1 VRRALTLALLA
12 TAALTGCGGGDD
24 AATLSKAD
32 VAVLERFESDLLAYR
47 ATADRITARFEDPS
61 LDARGVRR
69 ASRADIA
76 ELFSTAQRIADAAAS
91 TESTTLRDLLL
102 PAGRHYTEDA
112 TRLDDLVDA
121 YARNDPEAA
130 AELTFTSQSAR
141 EDFAAAQAGLLAAA
155 RDELPEESYAR
166 LRTVL
171 AGATG

>member
-12 TAALTGCGGGDD
+12 TAAMTGCGGGDD
-24 AATLSKAD
+24 PAGLSKPD
-32 VAVLERFESDLLAYR
+32 VAVLEQFESDLLAYR

-69 ASRADIA
+69 ESRADIA
-76 ELFSTAQRIADAAAS
+76 ELFSTAQRIADAAGR

-102 PAGRHYTEDA
+102 PAGGYYTEDA

-130 AELTFTSQSAR
+130 AELTFTSQAAR
-141 EDFAAAQAGLLAAA
+141 DDFAAAQARLLDDAQ
-155 RDELPEESYAR
+155 DELPEEQYTR
-166 LRTVL
+166 LRAAFDA
-171 AGATG
+171 AG